1 MKKMKKNICK
11 RMTQENKK
19 ENEYNHHTNC
29 VTYDE
34 EKNHTIKSEY
44 TELLYNNLNK
54 LV

>member
-29 VTYDE
+29 VTMM
-34 EKNHTIKSEY
+34 KRRIIP
-44 TELLYNNLNK
+44 
-54 LV
+54 